1 MWSSFYQSSS
11 KANVQKGTRWCS
23 YFVTHLEMFFAFF
36 FFILHNQFALVS
48 SELTPCFG
56 QHLVSISSSLHFTKI
71 LLFFLLPQMS
81 TGLNM
86 ITFKTQSQS
95 NSTINLQ
102 CSTSFN
108 TELLLLLQPHH
119 IQVVFS
125 LLISSR
131 LISTLSA
138 PLPSDTRS
146 S

>member
-1 MWSSFYQSSS
+1 MSRRAHAGVHTLLLTW
-11 KANVQKGTRWCS
+11 KC
-23 YFVTHLEMFFAFF
+23 FFHFF
-36 FFILHNQFALVS
+36 FFLILHNQFELVS

>member
-23 YFVTHLEMFFAFF
+23 YFVTHLEMFFAYFF
-36 FFILHNQFALVS
+36 SFCITNLHWLAQSLLLV
-48 SELTPCFG
+48 
-56 QHLVSISSSLHFTKI
+56 LVSIWSAFPHHCI
-71 LLFFLLPQMS
+71 LPKSYFFLLPQMS
-81 TGLNM
+81 TVLNM

-108 TELLLLLQPHH
+108 AELLLLLQPHH